1 MVEFLFNIYEGL
13 GLTPNTEKEVL
24 CFKSNEIN
32 LSCVT
37 LIDGKQNIDKTC
49 WKSLL

>member
-1 MVEFLFNIYEGL
+1 MVECLFNIYEDL
-13 GLTPNTEKEVL
+13 GVTSNTEKRVL

-37 LIDGKQNIDKTC
+37 LIDGKKNIDKTC
-49 WKSLL
+49 WKYLL